1 MKRIKIP
8 SSIQWLLI
16 ISIFFILL
24 MSVMRLIEMNVFPK
38 PALDI
43 DHPMGKAFFLGL
55 RYDLRVVSVAALV
68 GFLLSLI
75 PALHPFKKTAGKK
88 AAFIYWG
95 IFTFLFVFIYIAGF
109 AYFAYLGASLNAS
122 VLEYLQEDASF
133 GMVMETYPVFWILFT
148 LIVGTFLLHWFIRL
162 SYRWVKRR
170 WEAAGNQK
178 FQVEKP
184 FRISTGIAFFLL
196 LAFFIFGRL
205 GQYPLRWSD
214 AFTLG
219 SDYAS
224 NMALNPF
231 QSFFST
237 LQHSNV
243 SFDKEAVRKNYPK
256 MVDFLDIK
264 HPDQNTLN
272 YERVI
277 TPDTP
282 ALQPPNVVVVICESF
297 SYVKSSMS
305 GNTLNPTPYFDSLS
319 KQGLFFTRCF
329 SPSVGTARG
338 VWAVVTGIPDVERN
352 STSSRN
358 PGAVNQHTIIKAFKN
373 YDKSYYIGGSLSWA
387 NIRGLLEN
395 NIPGLKTI
403 EQPDYDAPKINVW
416 GVSDKHIFARANE
429 DFSKKKGPFFS
440 VIQTADNHRPYTIPD
455 EDKDSFKLVNVPE
468 KEILAN
474 GFTSL
479 AELNAFR
486 YTDYCYRHFIEAAKK
501 EPYFKNTIFVFV
513 GDHGTK
519 GDASK
524 YYPDAWT
531 NGSLVNMHVPLL
543 FYAPALIKP
552 EQINSYASQ
561 VDVLPTA
568 AGLARIPYKNTTM
581 GRDLMSPHMRENPD
595 HNGVFIYDPSNITI
609 GLMQDSLYYFYD
621 VDRQQ
626 KPKVFNM
633 FNNRPVHVTDSIK
646 NQYESMINALY
657 QTDKYMILN
666 NKVH

>member
-16 ISIFFILL
+16 ISIFFIVL
-24 MSVMRLIEMNVFPK
+24 MSVLRIIEMNVFPK

-43 DHPMGKAFFLGL
+43 DHPMGRAFFLGL
-55 RYDLRVVSVAALV
+55 RYDLRIVSVAALA

-75 PALHPFKKTAGKK
+75 PGLHPFKTKAGKK

-95 IFTFLFVFIYIAGF
+95 IFTFLFVFFYIAGF
-109 AYFAYLGASLNAS
+109 GYFAYLGASLNAS

-148 LIVGTFLLHWFIRL
+148 LIAGTFLLHLFVRR
-162 SYRWVKRR
+162 SYRLVKKR
-170 WEAAGNQK
+170 WE
-178 FQVEKP
+178 
-184 FRISTGIAFFLL
+184 STGNHTFTIAKKSRITIGILYFLV

-243 SFDKEAVRKNYPK
+243 SYNKDAVKKAYPQ

-264 HPDQNTLN
+264 NPDPEKLN
-272 YERVI
+272 YERII

-282 ALQPPNVVVVICESF
+282 STNPPNVVVVICESF

-338 VWAVVTGIPDVERN
+338 VWAVVTGLPDVERN

-358 PGAVNQHTIIKAFKN
+358 PGAVNQHTIINAFKN

-416 GVSDKHIFARANE
+416 GVSDKHIFERANQ
-429 DFSKKKGPFFS
+429 DFAQKKGPFFAI
-440 VIQTADNHRPYTIPD
+440 IQTADNHRPYTIPD
-455 EDKDSFKLVNVPE
+455 DDKDSFKLVNIPE
-468 KEILAN
+468 KEVLAN
-474 GFTSL
+474 GYTSL

-501 EPYFKNTIFVFV
+501 EAYFKNTIFVFV

-524 YYPDAWT
+524 YYPDAWN
-531 NGSLVNMHVPLL
+531 NGSLVNMHIPLL
-543 FYAPALIKP
+543 FYAPGLIKP

-561 VDVLPTA
+561 VDLMPTVL
-568 AGLARIPYKNTTM
+568 GLAKLPYKNTTL

-609 GLMQDSLYYFYD
+609 GLIQDSLYYFYD

-633 FNNRPVHVTDSIK
+633 FNNNPVKLTDSIK
-646 NQYESMINALY
+646 NHYESLINALY

>member
-1 MKRIKIP
+1 
-8 SSIQWLLI
+8 
-16 ISIFFILL
+16 
-24 MSVMRLIEMNVFPK
+24 MSGLRLIEMNIFPK

-43 DHPMGKAFFLGL
+43 DHPLDKAFWLGM
-55 RYDLRVVSVAALV
+55 RYDLRVVAVAALV

-75 PALHPFKKTAGKK
+75 PALHPFKRPAGKK
-88 AAFIYWG
+88 TAFIFWG
-95 IFTFLFVFIYIAGF
+95 IFTFFFVFMYIAGF

-148 LIVGTFLLHWFIRL
+148 LVVGTFLIHWLVRL
-162 SYRWVKRR
+162 SYRWVDKKTKTLQ
-170 WEAAGNQK
+170 APVKSA
-178 FQVEKP
+178 
-184 FRISTGIAFFLL
+184 RIASGIVFFLV
-196 LAFFIFGRL
+196 LAFFIFGRI

-224 NMALNPF
+224 NIALNPI

-237 LQHSNV
+237 LQNSSV
-243 SFDKEAVRKNYPK
+243 KYDKAAVEKSYPI
-256 MVDFLDIK
+256 VANFLGI
-264 HPDQNTLN
+264 DQKDPTHLN
-272 YERVI
+272 YERI
-277 TPDTP
+277 LRPDT
-282 ALQPPNVVVVICESF
+282 ANTNPPNVVVVICESF

-305 GNTLNPTPYFDSLS
+305 GNSLNPTPYFDSLS
-319 KQGLFFTRCF
+319 KQGLFFTRAF

-338 VWAVVTGIPDVERN
+338 VWAVITGIPDVERN

-358 PGAVNQHTIIKAFKN
+358 PGAVNQHILINAFKN

-416 GVSDKHIFARANE
+416 GVSDRHVFERANQ
-429 DFSKKKGPFFS
+429 DFSKATKPFFA
-440 VIQTADNHRPYTIPD
+440 VIQTADNHRPYTIPED
-455 EDKDSFKLVNVPE
+455 DKDKFKLVNVSQ

-479 AELNAFR
+479 DELNAFR
-486 YTDYCYRHFIEAAKK
+486 YTDFCYRDFIEKAKK

-524 YYPDAWT
+524 YFPSAWT
-531 NGSLVNMHVPLL
+531 NGALVNMHVPLL
-543 FYAPALIKP
+543 FYAPHLIHP
-552 EQINSYASQ
+552 QTMNSYASQ
-561 VDVLPTA
+561 VDILPTV
-568 AGLARIPYKNTTM
+568 AGLAGIPYKNTTM
-581 GRDLMSPHMRENPD
+581 GRDLLSPRMLENPM

-609 GLMQDSLYYFYD
+609 GLMQDSLYYLYD

-626 KPKVFNM
+626 RPKVFNM
-633 FNNRPVHVTDSIK
+633 FNNESVQLTDSIK
-646 NQYESMINALY
+646 QQYEPQIDALY
-657 QTDKYMILN
+657 QTNKYMILN
-666 NKVH
+666 NKLH

>member
-16 ISIFFILL
+16 ISIFFIVL
-24 MSVMRLIEMNVFPK
+24 MSVLRIIEMNIFPK

-43 DHPMGKAFFLGL
+43 DHPMGRAFWLGL
-55 RYDLRVVSVAALV
+55 RYDLRIVSVAALV
-68 GFLLSLI
+68 GFILSLI
-75 PALHPFKKTAGKK
+75 PALHPFRKPAGKK

-95 IFTFLFVFIYIAGF
+95 IFTFLFVFMYIAGF

-148 LIVGTFLLHWFIRL
+148 LIAGTFVLHWFIRL
-162 SYRWVKRR
+162 SYRWV
-170 WEAAGNQK
+170 QK
-178 FQVEKP
+178 NAERPVSKSG
-184 FRISTGIAFFLL
+184 RISTGIVYFLI

-243 SFDKEAVRKNYPK
+243 AYDKEAVKKNYPL
-256 MVDFLDIK
+256 MVDFLDIRQ
-264 HPDQNTLN
+264 PDQNNLN
-272 YERVI
+272 FERVI
-277 TPDTP
+277 SPDTP
-282 ALQPPNVVVVICESF
+282 SVHPPNVVVVICESF

-338 VWAVVTGIPDVERN
+338 VWAVITGTPDVERN

-358 PGAVNQHTIIKAFKN
+358 PGAVNQHTIINAFKN

-416 GVSDKHIFARANE
+416 GVSDKHIFERANQ
-429 DFSKKKGPFFS
+429 DFSKATKPFFAI
-440 VIQTADNHRPYTIPD
+440 IQTADNHRPYTIPED
-455 EDKDSFKLVNVPE
+455 DKDSFKLVKYGQ
-468 KEILAN
+468 KEILEN

-479 AELNAFR
+479 EELNAFR

-524 YYPDAWT
+524 YFPDAWT

-543 FYAPALIKP
+543 FYAPELIKP

-561 VDVLPTA
+561 ADVLPTA
-568 AGLARIPYKNTTM
+568 AGLAKIPYRNTTM
-581 GRDLMSPHMRENPD
+581 GRDLMSAEMRTNPAHD
-595 HNGVFIYDPSNITI
+595 GVFIYDPSNITI

-633 FNNRPVHVTDSIK
+633 FNNHPVQISDSIK
-646 NQYESMINALY
+646 QHYESLINAIY